1 MSIKD
6 KEQIIKQVV
15 QAGKDVNAGIFDIL
29 HSVNDLG
36 LGQFDHAITDIENA
50 FTEFKKAIETLKEIK
65 ANE

>member
-1 MSIKD
+1 M
-6 KEQIIKQVV
+6 